1 MSGDNSNVVSRPSA
15 KKHGSLETDSFLAQS
30 SSSMERELYL
40 FGIPL
45 PRGVKTS
52 LVFILKTGAAIYMF
66 LKTIFDRIIFVIVS
80 NPVFIF
86 LRRIVEAIVAYVWSY
101 LMPIYD
107 EIPEDSAIH
116 VFTCVLVIAGVLTLF
131 ISPAFR
137 SKLSE
142 MRVRPS
148 QLQNGII
155 DAMAIASDQYNVI
168 RDDLIAPR
176 ETCTESHF
184 RCEYYWASATNE
196 AMDTS
201 STYYCTAYVCQ
212 GMTVRVHT
220 LPQSC
225 SGSNRVG
232 IGALLKDIYG
242 KPVYSCGNS
251 GCGDCSSLR
260 YSNLEEGPVSFLQGC
275 DEEES
280 CYGEIAVSIT
290 WDDNAATLLK
300 EPRTKGSWSR
310 FRGGPFNQGSSRASG
325 LGGSFDPTHPPVVAL
340 QWNVDIEG
348 GGIRSSPIISGTNV
362 IYFGADDQQLYAV
375 NAGEFA
381 VSADTGGDGSSDN
394 GFRKK
399 RERAATPGNIL
410 WKYKTEGNV
419 VSSPGNHP
427 SLLPLPPPTPHP
439 CPPPDS
445 WLPPPHIVCLLI
457 THRQLKT
464 CSYYYISFIVINLW
478 REKVHYGLCSRQSIL
493 S

>member
-15 KKHGSLETDSFLAQS
+15 KKHGSTDAIELDGNNRETDSFLAPS

-40 FGIPL
+40 FGFPL
-45 PRGVKTS
+45 PRGFKTA
-52 LVFILKTGAAIYMF
+52 LVYLLKTGAVIYMF
-66 LKTIFDRIIFVIVS
+66 GKSMVDRIIFVIVI

-86 LRRIVEAIVAYVWSY
+86 LRRIVEAIIAYIWSY
-101 LMPIYD
+101 LFPIYD
-107 EIPEDSAIH
+107 AFPEDSAIH
-116 VFTCVLVIAGVLTLF
+116 VFTCILVIAGVLTLF

-168 RDDLIAPR
+168 RDDLLTPR

-184 RCEYYWASATNE
+184 RCEYYWASATND

-225 SGSNRVG
+225 SGYNRVG

-290 WDDNAATLLK
+290 WEDNMASMLK
-300 EPRTKGSWSR
+300 EPRTKAAWSQ

-325 LGGSFDPTHPPVVAL
+325 LGGSFDPSHPPTVAL
-340 QWNVDIEG
+340 QWDVEIEG
-348 GGIRSSPIISGTNV
+348 GGIRSSPIVSGNNV
-362 IYFGADDQQLYAV
+362 VYFGADDQHLYAV

-381 VSADTGGDGSSDN
+381 ASVDNGNDGNNEN

-399 RERAATPGNIL
+399 RERATTPGNIL
-410 WKYKTEGNV
+410 WKFKTEGNV
-419 VSSPGNHP
+419 VSSPGRC
-427 SLLPLPPPTPHP
+427 PTPFI
-439 CPPPDS
+439 
-445 WLPPPHIVCLLI
+445 PHIL
-457 THRQLKT
+457 
-464 CSYYYISFIVINLW
+464 SFI
-478 REKVHYGLCSRQSIL
+478 YFGLFITY
-493 S
+493 

>member
-15 KKHGSLETDSFLAQS
+15 KKHGTTDATEIDGNSRETDSFLAQS
-30 SSSMERELYL
+30 SERELYV
-40 FGIPL
+40 FGVPL
-45 PRGVKTS
+45 PRGLKTA
-52 LVFILKTGAAIYMF
+52 LVFIVKVGAVVYMF
-66 LKTIFDRIIFVIVS
+66 GKSLLDRIIFIIVS

-86 LRRIVEAIVAYVWSY
+86 LRRIVEAIIAYIWSY

-107 EIPEDSAIH
+107 AFPEDSAIH
-116 VFTCVLVIAGVLTLF
+116 VFTCILVIAGVLTLF

-155 DAMAIASDQYNVI
+155 DAMAMASDRYNVI

-184 RCEYYWASATNE
+184 RCEYYWASATND

-290 WDDNAATLLK
+290 WEDNAATTLK
-300 EPRTKGSWSR
+300 EPRTKGSWSQY
-310 FRGGPFNQGSSRASG
+310 RGGPFNQGSSRASG
-325 LGGSFDPTHPPVVAL
+325 LGGSFDPSHPPIVAL
-340 QWNVDIEG
+340 QWDVDIEG
-348 GGIRSSPIISGTNV
+348 GGIRSSPIVSGTNV
-362 IYFGADDQQLYAV
+362 VYFGADDQHLYAV
-375 NAGEFA
+375 SAGELTA
-381 VSADTGGDGSSDN
+381 STDTGDGNGDN

-399 RERAATPGNIL
+399 RERTATPGNIL
-410 WKYKTEGNV
+410 WKFKTEGNV
-419 VSSPGNHP
+419 VSSPGN
-427 SLLPLPPPTPHP
+427 LLPPCLSIPLSIYTSIYLYVYLLSDLTHSPTVVVAVTSPFIP
-439 CPPPDS
+439 RP
-445 WLPPPHIVCLLI
+445 LLTLI
-457 THRQLKT
+457 YTSVYPL
-464 CSYYYISFIVINLW
+464 I
-478 REKVHYGLCSRQSIL
+478 
-493 S
+493 